1 MANLADSIEAYLVAL
16 IEGQGAARVVVSRAA
31 IARSFE
37 CAPSQVTYVLA
48 TRFSLERGFVVESRR
63 GGGGYVRIT
72 RLTARGGMLRDIL
85 RATRAGLD
93 QASSLDFI
101 GWLTRE
107 RLVGYR
113 EALILRAAMD
123 SATLELPW
131 PERDLLRGRL
141 LRSMLVALMTA
152 EHASGPEPV
161 RAEDS

>member
-85 RATRAGLD
+85 RATRGR
-93 QASSLDFI
+93 
-101 GWLTRE
+101 GLTRP
-107 RLVGYR
+107 
-113 EALILRAAMD
+113 A
-123 SATLELPW
+123 
-131 PERDLLRGRL
+131 
-141 LRSMLVALMTA
+141 
-152 EHASGPEPV
+152 H
-161 RAEDS
+161 